1 MNIIFCKGQKAAQSM
16 RQIKKPEEIIMLSK
30 LKAIIAKANKTA
42 VILAVMLVLSGI
54 SLNSY
59 IYDDTIQVHINV
71 DGVTVK
77 TVNTKAGTVGDIL
90 ANEKFFC
97 RGHFRN
103 GIFPVLFILKLKKSK
118 DIKGRNFK

>member
-1 MNIIFCKGQKAAQSM
+1 MQRAKGRTVDAAN
-16 RQIKKPEEIIMLSK
+16 KKPEEIIMLSK

-77 TVNTKAGTVGDIL
+77 TVNTKSGHRRRYFGKRKHLAGAGR
-90 ANEKFFC
+90 
-97 RGHFRN
+97 RG
-103 GIFPVLFILKLKKSK
+103 
-118 DIKGRNFK
+118 

>member
-1 MNIIFCKGQKAAQSM
+1 
-16 RQIKKPEEIIMLSK
+16 MLSK

-90 ANEKFFC
+90 ANENISLEQGG
-97 RGHFRN
+97 RGLSLRRTRSFLLQARY
-103 GIFPVLFILKLKKSK
+103 
-118 DIKGRNFK
+118 R